1 VQAVLEHEVAEWLR
15 ERARPELAG
24 VLSCL
29 LQLDAWIRP
38 RYGEIAEF
46 DMDADFDLQGVCDAL
61 EAMRLPDPACFD
73 GPPRRLRMR
82 SPGGLGVVL
91 RSPDGGHW
99 LQARPLAPEEQ
110 FTPDAPGSAGAGS
123 PSVINLSSS

>member
-1 VQAVLEHEVAEWLR
+1 MGFRGIHVASKPAVPR
-15 ERARPELAG
+15 SG
-24 VLSCL
+24 VEP
-29 LQLDAWIRP
+29 LDGKRQQ
-38 RYGEIAEF
+38 EQ
-46 DMDADFDLQGVCDAL
+46 DCDVDADFDLQGVCDAL
-61 EAMRLPDPACFD
+61 EAMRLPDPDCFD
-73 GPPRRLRMR
+73 GRPRRLRMR

-123 PSVINLSSS
+123 PSLINLSSS